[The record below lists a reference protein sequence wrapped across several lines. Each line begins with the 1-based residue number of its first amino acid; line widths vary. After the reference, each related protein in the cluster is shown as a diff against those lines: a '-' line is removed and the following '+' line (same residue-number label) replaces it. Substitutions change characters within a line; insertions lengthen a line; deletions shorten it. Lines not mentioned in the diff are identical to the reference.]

1 VIKTTNSNP
10 KITGG
15 ETEPRHFESK
25 LPSAEARCA
34 AGKELRTRVP
44 RESHARWQP
53 GSNRPDPIEILIAS
67 NKRRLPDLVPIRHA
81 RMLTSPFAFFRGS
94 AAVMA
99 SDLSLTPATGLRV
112 QACGDCHLMNFGGFG
127 TPERQMNFS
136 INDFDETLP
145 APWEWDLKRLA
156 ASFVIAGRYINL
168 KEREALAAAHS
179 AVLSYRR
186 RMASFAEMNAF
197 DLWYHR
203 VDIAE
208 VLAAFPEA
216 AKKRLEARI
225 EKVRAR
231 SVAEHDFP
239 KLAESDGVNCKIK
252 HAPPL
257 ICQLPTNERA
267 GAHINIVE
275 ALKAYRETLAD
286 HRRVLLDRFHLQ
298 DFAIKVVG
306 VGSVGT
312 ECYIALFMAA
322 DNDPLFLQAKQAN
335 ASVLEPYAGRS
346 HYSNHGERVVKG
358 QRLMQSAS
366 DIMLGWTAGTVRGL
380 HYYVRQLHDM
390 KVSPIVE
397 TMEPETLSAYGKLCG
412 WTLARAHARSGDA
425 AMISGYLGRS
435 DEFDQAIVKF
445 ATAYADQTESDY
457 ELMRE
462 AARTGRLEVASTE

>member
-1 VIKTTNSNP
+1 VKTANSNP
-10 KITGG
+10 HVTG
-15 ETEPRHFESK
+15 ESVELHHFESK
-25 LPSAEARCA
+25 LPPLEARRA
-34 AGKELRTRVP
+34 AGKELRIRVP
-44 RESHARWQP
+44 RESHAGWQP
-53 GSNRPDPIEILIAS
+53 GNNRQDPIEILIAS
-67 NKRRLPDLVPIRHA
+67 NKGRLPDLVPIRHA
-81 RMLTSPFAFFRGS
+81 RMLTSPFAFLRGS

-99 SDLSLTPATGLRV
+99 SDLSLTQTAGLRV
-112 QACGDCHLMNFGGFG
+112 QACGDCHLMNFGAFG

-156 ASFVIAGRYINL
+156 TSFVVAGRYINL
-168 KEREALAAAHS
+168 KEREARAAAQS
-179 AVLSYRR
+179 AVRSYRR
-186 RMASFAEMNAF
+186 RMDSFAEMGAF

-203 VDIAE
+203 VDIQE
-208 VLAAFPEA
+208 LLAALPEA
-216 AKKRLEARI
+216 AERRLAARI

-239 KLAESDGVNCKIK
+239 KLAESDGVHCKIK

-257 ICQLPTNERA
+257 ILQLPTNERA
-267 GAHINIVE
+267 GAHINIVQ

-286 HRRVLLDRFHLQ
+286 HHRVLLDRFRLQ
-298 DFAIKVVG
+298 DFAVKVVG

-312 ECYIALFMAA
+312 ECYIALLMAA
-322 DNDPLFLQAKQAN
+322 DNDPLFLQVKQAN
-335 ASVLEPYAGRS
+335 ASVLEQYAGRS

-358 QRLMQSAS
+358 QRLMQSSS
-366 DIMLGWTAGTVRGL
+366 DIMLGWTAGKVRGL

-390 KVSPIVE
+390 KISPVVE
-397 TMEPETLSAYGKLCG
+397 TMEPETLNVYGKLCG

-425 AMISGYLGRS
+425 AMISGYLGNS
-435 DEFDQAIVKF
+435 DEFDQAIVSF

-462 AARTGRLEVASTE
+462 AARAGRLEVGSLE